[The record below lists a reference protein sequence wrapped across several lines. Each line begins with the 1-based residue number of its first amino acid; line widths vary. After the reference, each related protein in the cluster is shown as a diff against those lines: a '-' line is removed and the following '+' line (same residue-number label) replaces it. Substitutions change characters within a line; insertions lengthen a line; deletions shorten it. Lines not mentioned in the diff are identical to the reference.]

1 MILDDGRIEL
11 RRHFLRKRDQH
22 RKVKYKRSTHLIF
35 LCFLLFIV
43 IVLMNLLVGLAVSD
57 IQRLH
62 KSAGLNRLVWQT
74 RLIVCMERFIFFP
87 WPITLHTFHTGVTVE
102 LFFVTRASSSPSTCS
117 AAQAERH
124 RSGNYVWYVDG
135 QTPTKCNR
143 PVFVAWLDR
152 QNPAA
157 NKTSRTVHLCPT
169 GWNQK
174 EWFEQHRHVFSN
186 HQHYIRIQI
195 MSTRKG
201 IESVFLFKRRMNSN

>member
-1 MILDDGRIEL
+1 MTGEL
-11 RRHFLRKRDQH
+11 GYGDIFYGNEPNSENP
-22 RKVKYKRSTHLIF
+22 KVKYIVSTHIIF

-157 NKTSRTVHLCPT
+157 NKTSRGPFICAQRDGIRKSGLSSIDMYSVIISIIFVFKLCQQ
-169 GWNQK
+169 G
-174 EWFEQHRHVFSN
+174 R
-186 HQHYIRIQI
+186 
-195 MSTRKG
+195 G
-201 IESVFLFKRRMNSN
+201 